1 MPAILGGSIALNIFN
16 SISPF
21 PSNISGILSTIVDQ
35 NRFYVEQFTGAT
47 IGNSIAEQYQLPIT
61 NLATANVLKLM
72 SVQDN
77 GVQSVTVG
85 DTQTNNNNLM
95 EMAKQYQE
103 MGDMQLKQLT
113 RGLKYFKAYG

>member
-1 MPAILGGSIALNIFN
+1 MPNINGGSIALNVFN
-16 SISPF
+16 SISPL
-21 PSNISGILSTIVDQ
+21 PNNLSGLLVTIVDQ

-61 NLATANVLKLM
+61 NLATANVLKLL

-77 GVQSVTVG
+77 GIQSVTVG
-85 DTQTNNNNLM
+85 DTQTNNSNLM

-103 MGDMQLKQLT
+103 LADMQLKQLT
-113 RGLKYFKAYG
+113 RGLKFYKAYG